1 MQQQVLA
8 SVNFSGGFSSAWNS
22 IANFVPKFIGFLVI
36 LAIGWFIARILAK
49 ALDTV
54 LRRVGFERM
63 AERGGISKALAKSK
77 YDTTALVCKVVYYAL
92 LLITLQLGFGIFGT
106 NPISTMIN
114 GVVSWLPRGLVA
126 MVIVVVAAAIARV
139 VRDIVG
145 SALSSLSYGN
155 KIAMAASVFIL
166 ALGVF
171 AALGQ
176 AGIATSVTGPV
187 LFAVLA
193 TMAGVII
200 VGVGGGLIQPM
211 RQRWEGMLT
220 AAEREARSAGASI
233 NAYQAGR
240 TDAMSG
246 QTAGSGAMQ
255 PTAMAGGASS
265 AVGSSMTGG
274 ASSTMRGDEPPRP
287 TALDTDPSTWSP
299 PTS

>member
-54 LRRVGFERM
+54 LRKVGFERM

-92 LLITLQLGFGIFGT
+92 LLVTLQLGFGIFGT
-106 NPISTMIN
+106 N
-114 GVVSWLPRGLVA
+114 
-126 MVIVVVAAAIARV
+126 
-139 VRDIVG
+139 
-145 SALSSLSYGN
+145 ALSSLSYGN
-155 KIAMAASVFIL
+155 KLATAASVFIL

-176 AGIATSVTGPV
+176 AGIATTVTGPV
-187 LFAVLA
+187 LLAVLG
-193 TMAGVII
+193 TIAGVLI

-211 RQRWEGMLT
+211 RQRWEGVLT
-220 AAEREARSAGASI
+220 AAEREARSASASI

-240 TDAMSG
+240 TDARSG
-246 QTAGSGAMQ
+246 QMTGSGAMQ
-255 PTAMAGGASS
+255 PAAMAGGAPSP
-265 AVGSSMTGG
+265 MTGDHL
-274 ASSTMRGDEPPRP
+274 ARF
-287 TALDTDPSTWSP
+287 TAQDTEPSTWTP
-299 PTS
+299 PIS

>member
-8 SVNFSGGFSSAWNS
+8 SVNFSNGFSSAWNS
-22 IANFVPKFIGFLVI
+22 IANIIPKFIGFLVI
-36 LAIGWFIARILAK
+36 LAIGWFIARVLAR

-54 LRRVGFERM
+54 LRKAGFEKM

-77 YDTTALVCKVVYYAL
+77 YDTTALICKVVYYAL

-114 GVVSWLPRGLVA
+114 GVVAWLPKGLVA
-126 MVIVVVAAAIARV
+126 MVIVIVAAAIARV

-155 KIAMAASVFIL
+155 KIAMVASVFIL
-166 ALGVF
+166 ALGIF

-187 LFAVLA
+187 LMAALA
-193 TMAGVII
+193 TIAGVII

-211 RQRWEGMLT
+211 RQRWEGALT
-220 AAEREARSAGASI
+220 AAEREARSASASI

-240 TDAMSG
+240 SDAMAG
-246 QTAGSGAMQ
+246 QMAGESMQ
-255 PTAMAGGASS
+255 PTVMVGGS
-265 AVGSSMTGG
+265 
-274 ASSTMRGDEPPRP
+274 SSTMEGNNPPRP
-287 TALDTDPSTWSP
+287 TSQATDPSTWSP
-299 PTS
+299 PVS